1 VSKIWR
7 KNLCKKEQEAET
19 LVKMLVY
26 SQNNEGS
33 GNIFFSEASESKK
46 MSKATKKI
54 QIKAKSKS
62 QFTKQ
67 WLEEI

>member
-1 VSKIWR
+1 
-7 KNLCKKEQEAET
+7 
-19 LVKMLVY
+19 MLVY